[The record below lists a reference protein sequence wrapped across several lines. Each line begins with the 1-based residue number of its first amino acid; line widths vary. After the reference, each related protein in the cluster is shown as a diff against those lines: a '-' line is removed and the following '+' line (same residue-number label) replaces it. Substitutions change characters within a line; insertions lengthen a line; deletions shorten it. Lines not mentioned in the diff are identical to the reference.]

1 MLAALHIFPAA
12 DSLFQKKALV
22 WGLQNWLQ
30 EAEARKRHYLE
41 QGPSGPATWILSEGG
56 QVPKGAL
63 PAGQHNGE
71 TLYVCRGF
79 HEVCTFLAYH

>member
-1 MLAALHIFPAA
+1 MQ
-12 DSLFQKKALV
+12 SLTLSQKKALV

-30 EAEARKRHYLE
+30 EAEARKRHFYE
-41 QGPSGPATWILSEGG
+41 QGPTGPATWILSEGG

-63 PAGQHNGE
+63 PAGQQNGE

-79 HEVCTFLAYH
+79 HEVRTFLVSHGYLRF